1 LSNKRIL
8 YKIVLIINIIKIQTS
23 KLKLDVQKLIVNI
36 LNSHNHEIQKI
47 AVSDYIDFST
57 AEKGIQISRKYLQK
71 LRIVIREGKFINK
84 ENEIKFFKSQKPQIY
99 CHLKYYAKL
108 YQYLLQKP
116 RGTDKSKRI
125 FLDAEIKKLQE
136 YYYQNKEFIKYIKQ
150 NATFLDEF
158 YFLRGNENIGLVS
171 DTSHFYTDSEF
182 STSHDNAVAKI
193 MAYDRLL
200 NHYTY
205 ELNDLKKSTRKISN
219 NEKLL
224 ESLNLTWTS
233 NKIDL
238 IELVYAL
245 IASGA
250 VKGDIKDLA
259 TAFEKILDIDLGN
272 YYRSFLEIRGR
283 KEDFARFLDLL
294 KTSLIKKIR
303 EADD

>member
-1 LSNKRIL
+1 MTN
-8 YKIVLIINIIKIQTS
+8 
-23 KLKLDVQKLIVNI
+23 
-36 LNSHNHEIQKI
+36 EIQHILDECKL
-47 AVSDYIDFST
+47 ALDEVNQKNLSDFLNVET
-57 AEKGIQISRKYLQK
+57 GIKISRKYLQQ
-71 LRIVIREGKFINK
+71 LRVVLRKRNFLNK
-84 ENEIKFFKSQKPQIY
+84 ENEILFFKKQKPFIY
-99 CHLKYYAKL
+99 GQLKFYAKL
-108 YQYLLQKP
+108 YKYLMQKP
-116 RGTDKSKRI
+116 RGTDKSKRSY
-125 FLDAEIKKLQE
+125 LDNEIKKLQE
-136 YYYQNKEFIKYIKQ
+136 YYYYNSEFIKYYRQ

-158 YFLRGNENIGLVS
+158 YFLRGNDNIGLLS
-171 DTSHFYTDSEF
+171 DTSHFYTDAEF

-193 MAYDRLL
+193 LAYDLLL
-200 NHYTY
+200 NHYTN

-238 IELVYAL
+238 IELIYAL

-303 EADD
+303 EADE

>member
-1 LSNKRIL
+1 MTN
-8 YKIVLIINIIKIQTS
+8 
-23 KLKLDVQKLIVNI
+23 
-36 LNSHNHEIQKI
+36 EIQHILDECKL
-47 AVSDYIDFST
+47 ALAEVNEKNLSEFLNV
-57 AEKGIQISRKYLQK
+57 EKGIKISRKYLQK
-71 LRIVIREGKFINK
+71 LRVVLRKGNFINK
-84 ENEIKFFKSQKPQIY
+84 ENEILFFKKQKPFIY
-99 CHLKYYAKL
+99 GHLKFYAKL
-108 YQYLLQKP
+108 YKYLIQKP
-116 RGTDKSKRI
+116 RGTDKSKRTY
-125 FLDAEIKKLQE
+125 LDNEIKKLQE
-136 YYYQNKEFIKYIKQ
+136 YYYYNSEFIKYYRQ

-158 YFLRGNENIGLVS
+158 YFLRGNDNIGLLS
-171 DTSHFYTDSEF
+171 DTSHFYTDAEF

-193 MAYDRLL
+193 LAYDLLL
-200 NHYTY
+200 NHYTN
-205 ELNDLKKSTRKISN
+205 ELNDLKKSTRKISS

-259 TAFEKILDIDLGN
+259 TAFEKVLDIDLGN

-303 EADD
+303 EADE

>member
-1 LSNKRIL
+1 MTN
-8 YKIVLIINIIKIQTS
+8 
-23 KLKLDVQKLIVNI
+23 
-36 LNSHNHEIQKI
+36 EIQHILDECKL
-47 AVSDYIDFST
+47 ALDEVNEKNLNDFSNV
-57 AEKGIQISRKYLQK
+57 EKGIKISRKYLQQ
-71 LRIVIREGKFINK
+71 LRVILRKRNFINK
-84 ENEIKFFKSQKPQIY
+84 ENEILFFKKQKPFIY
-99 CHLKYYAKL
+99 GQLKFYAKL
-108 YQYLLQKP
+108 YKYLMQKP
-116 RGTDKSKRI
+116 RGTDKSKRSY
-125 FLDAEIKKLQE
+125 LDTEIKKLQE
-136 YYYQNKEFIKYIKQ
+136 YYYYNSEFIKYYRQ

-158 YFLRGNENIGLVS
+158 YFLRGNDNIGLLS
-171 DTSHFYTDSEF
+171 DTSHFYTDAEF

-193 MAYDRLL
+193 LAYDLLL
-200 NHYTY
+200 NHYTN
-205 ELNDLKKSTRKISN
+205 ELNDLKKSTRKISSN
-219 NEKLL
+219 KKLM

-294 KTSLIKKIR
+294 KTSLIKKIK

>member
-1 LSNKRIL
+1 MTN
-8 YKIVLIINIIKIQTS
+8 
-23 KLKLDVQKLIVNI
+23 
-36 LNSHNHEIQKI
+36 EIQHILDECKL
-47 AVSDYIDFST
+47 ALDEVNEKNLSDFLNVET
-57 AEKGIQISRKYLQK
+57 GIKISRKYLQQ
-71 LRIVIREGKFINK
+71 LRVVLRKRNFLNK
-84 ENEIKFFKSQKPQIY
+84 ENEILFFKKQKPFIY
-99 CHLKYYAKL
+99 GQLKFYAKL
-108 YQYLLQKP
+108 YKYLMQKP
-116 RGTDKSKRI
+116 RGTDKSKRSY
-125 FLDAEIKKLQE
+125 LDNEIKKLQE
-136 YYYQNKEFIKYIKQ
+136 YYYYNSEFIKYYRQ

-158 YFLRGNENIGLVS
+158 YFLRGNDNIGLLS

-193 MAYDRLL
+193 LAYDLLL
-200 NHYTY
+200 NHYTN
-205 ELNDLKKSTRKISN
+205 ELNDLKKSTRKISS

-259 TAFEKILDIDLGN
+259 TAFEKVLDIDLGN

-303 EADD
+303 EADE

>member
-1 LSNKRIL
+1 MTN
-8 YKIVLIINIIKIQTS
+8 
-23 KLKLDVQKLIVNI
+23 
-36 LNSHNHEIQKI
+36 EIQHILDECKL
-47 AVSDYIDFST
+47 ALAEVNEKNLSEFLNV
-57 AEKGIQISRKYLQK
+57 EKGIKISRKYLQK
-71 LRIVIREGKFINK
+71 LRVVLRKRNFINK
-84 ENEIKFFKSQKPQIY
+84 ENEILFFKKQKPFIY
-99 CHLKYYAKL
+99 GHLKFYAKL
-108 YQYLLQKP
+108 YKYLIQKP
-116 RGTDKSKRI
+116 RGTDKSKRTY
-125 FLDAEIKKLQE
+125 LDNEIKKLQE
-136 YYYQNKEFIKYIKQ
+136 YYYYNSEFIKYYRQ

-158 YFLRGNENIGLVS
+158 YFLRGNDNIGLLS
-171 DTSHFYTDSEF
+171 DTSHFYTDAEF

-193 MAYDRLL
+193 LAYDLLL
-200 NHYTY
+200 NHYTN
-205 ELNDLKKSTRKISN
+205 ELNDLKKSTRKISS

-259 TAFEKILDIDLGN
+259 TAFEKVLDIDLGN

-303 EADD
+303 EADE

>member
-1 LSNKRIL
+1 MKQSLSVTN
-8 YKIVLIINIIKIQTS
+8 
-23 KLKLDVQKLIVNI
+23 
-36 LNSHNHEIQKI
+36 EIQHILDECKL
-47 AVSDYIDFST
+47 ALDEVNEKNLNDFSNV
-57 AEKGIQISRKYLQK
+57 EKGIKISRKYLQQ
-71 LRIVIREGKFINK
+71 LRVVLRKRNFINK
-84 ENEIKFFKSQKPQIY
+84 ENEILFFKKQKPFIY
-99 CHLKYYAKL
+99 GQLKFYAKL
-108 YQYLLQKP
+108 YKYLMQKP
-116 RGTDKSKRI
+116 RGTDKSKRSY
-125 FLDAEIKKLQE
+125 LDAEIKKLQE
-136 YYYQNKEFIKYIKQ
+136 YYYYNSEFIKYYRQ

-158 YFLRGNENIGLVS
+158 YFLRGNDNIGLLS
-171 DTSHFYTDSEF
+171 DTSHFYTDAEF

-193 MAYDRLL
+193 LAYDLLL
-200 NHYTY
+200 NHYTN
-205 ELNDLKKSTRKISN
+205 ELNDLKKSTRKISS

-303 EADD
+303 EADE

>member
-1 LSNKRIL
+1 MTN
-8 YKIVLIINIIKIQTS
+8 
-23 KLKLDVQKLIVNI
+23 
-36 LNSHNHEIQKI
+36 EIQHILDECKL
-47 AVSDYIDFST
+47 ALDEVNEKNLNDFSNV
-57 AEKGIQISRKYLQK
+57 EKGIKISRKYLQQ
-71 LRIVIREGKFINK
+71 LRVVLRKRNFINK
-84 ENEIKFFKSQKPQIY
+84 ENEILFFKKQKPFIY
-99 CHLKYYAKL
+99 GQLKFYAKL
-108 YQYLLQKP
+108 YKYLMQKP
-116 RGTDKSKRI
+116 RGTDKSKRSY
-125 FLDAEIKKLQE
+125 LDAEIKKLQE
-136 YYYQNKEFIKYIKQ
+136 YYYYNSEFIKYYRQ

-158 YFLRGNENIGLVS
+158 YFLRGNDNIGLLS
-171 DTSHFYTDSEF
+171 DTSHFYTDAEF

-193 MAYDRLL
+193 LAYDLLL
-200 NHYTY
+200 NHYTN
-205 ELNDLKKSTRKISN
+205 ELNDLKKSTRKISS

-259 TAFEKILDIDLGN
+259 TAFEKLLDIDLGN

-294 KTSLIKKIR
+294 KTSLIKKIK

>member
-1 LSNKRIL
+1 MTN
-8 YKIVLIINIIKIQTS
+8 
-23 KLKLDVQKLIVNI
+23 
-36 LNSHNHEIQKI
+36 EIQHILDECKL
-47 AVSDYIDFST
+47 ALDEVNEKNLNDFSNV
-57 AEKGIQISRKYLQK
+57 EKGIKISRKYLQQ
-71 LRIVIREGKFINK
+71 LRVVLRKRNFINK
-84 ENEIKFFKSQKPQIY
+84 ENEILFFKKQKPFIY
-99 CHLKYYAKL
+99 GQLKFYAKL
-108 YQYLLQKP
+108 YKYLMQKP
-116 RGTDKSKRI
+116 RGTDKSKRSY
-125 FLDAEIKKLQE
+125 LDAEIKKLQE
-136 YYYQNKEFIKYIKQ
+136 YYYYNSEFIKYYRQ

-158 YFLRGNENIGLVS
+158 YFLRGNDNIGLLS
-171 DTSHFYTDSEF
+171 DTSHFYTDAEF

-193 MAYDRLL
+193 LAYDLLL
-200 NHYTY
+200 NHYTN
-205 ELNDLKKSTRKISN
+205 ELNDLKKSTRKISS

-259 TAFEKILDIDLGN
+259 TAFEKVLDIDLGN

-294 KTSLIKKIR
+294 KTSLIKKIE

>member
-1 LSNKRIL
+1 MTN
-8 YKIVLIINIIKIQTS
+8 
-23 KLKLDVQKLIVNI
+23 
-36 LNSHNHEIQKI
+36 EIQHILDEYKL
-47 AVSDYIDFST
+47 ALDEVNEKSLNEFSNV
-57 AEKGIQISRKYLQK
+57 EKGIKISRKYLQQ
-71 LRIVIREGKFINK
+71 LRVVLRKRNFINK
-84 ENEIKFFKSQKPQIY
+84 ENEILFFKKQKPFIY
-99 CHLKYYAKL
+99 GQLKFYAKL
-108 YQYLLQKP
+108 YKYLMQKP
-116 RGTDKSKRI
+116 RGTDKSKRSY
-125 FLDAEIKKLQE
+125 LDTEIKKLQE
-136 YYYQNKEFIKYIKQ
+136 YYYYNSEFIKYYRQ

-158 YFLRGNENIGLVS
+158 YFLRGNDNIGLLS
-171 DTSHFYTDSEF
+171 DTSHFYTDAEF

-193 MAYDRLL
+193 LAYDLLL
-200 NHYTY
+200 NHYIN

-259 TAFEKILDIDLGN
+259 TAFEKILDVDLGN

-283 KEDFARFLDLL
+283 KENFARFLDLL

>member
-1 LSNKRIL
+1 MKQIL
-8 YKIVLIINIIKIQTS
+8 FVTN
-23 KLKLDVQKLIVNI
+23 
-36 LNSHNHEIQKI
+36 EIQHILDECKL
-47 AVSDYIDFST
+47 ALDEVNEKNLSDFSNV
-57 AEKGIQISRKYLQK
+57 EKGIKISRKYLQQ
-71 LRIVIREGKFINK
+71 LRVVLRKRNFINK
-84 ENEIKFFKSQKPQIY
+84 ENEILFFKKQKPFIY
-99 CHLKYYAKL
+99 GQLKFYAKL
-108 YQYLLQKP
+108 YKYLMQKP
-116 RGTDKSKRI
+116 RGTDKSKRSY
-125 FLDAEIKKLQE
+125 LDAEIKKLQE
-136 YYYQNKEFIKYIKQ
+136 YYYYNSEFIKYYRQ

-158 YFLRGNENIGLVS
+158 YFLRGNDNIGLLS
-171 DTSHFYTDSEF
+171 DTSHFYTDAEF

-193 MAYDRLL
+193 LAYDLLL
-200 NHYTY
+200 NHYTN
-205 ELNDLKKSTRKISN
+205 ELNDLKKSTRKISS

-303 EADD
+303 EADE

>member
-1 LSNKRIL
+1 MTN
-8 YKIVLIINIIKIQTS
+8 
-23 KLKLDVQKLIVNI
+23 
-36 LNSHNHEIQKI
+36 EIQHILDECKL
-47 AVSDYIDFST
+47 ALDEVNEKNLSDFSNV
-57 AEKGIQISRKYLQK
+57 EKGIKISRKYLQQ
-71 LRIVIREGKFINK
+71 LRVVLRKRNFINK
-84 ENEIKFFKSQKPQIY
+84 ENEILFFKKQKPFIY
-99 CHLKYYAKL
+99 GQLKFYAKL
-108 YQYLLQKP
+108 YKYLMQKP
-116 RGTDKSKRI
+116 RGTDKSKRSY
-125 FLDAEIKKLQE
+125 LDAEIKKLQE
-136 YYYQNKEFIKYIKQ
+136 YYYYNSEFIKYYRQ

-158 YFLRGNENIGLVS
+158 YFLRGNDNIGLLS
-171 DTSHFYTDSEF
+171 DTSHFYTDAEF

-193 MAYDRLL
+193 LAYDLLL
-200 NHYTY
+200 NHYTN
-205 ELNDLKKSTRKISN
+205 ELNDLKKSTRKISS

-303 EADD
+303 EADE

>member
-1 LSNKRIL
+1 M
-8 YKIVLIINIIKIQTS
+8 IN
-23 KLKLDVQKLIVNI
+23 
-36 LNSHNHEIQKI
+36 EIQHILDECKL
-47 AVSDYIDFST
+47 ALDEVNEKNLKEFSNV
-57 AEKGIQISRKYLQK
+57 EKGIKISRKYLQQ
-71 LRIVIREGKFINK
+71 LRVVLRKRNFINK
-84 ENEIKFFKSQKPQIY
+84 ENEILFFKKQKPFIY
-99 CHLKYYAKL
+99 GQLKFYAKL
-108 YQYLLQKP
+108 YKYLMQKP
-116 RGTDKSKRI
+116 RGTAKSKRSY
-125 FLDAEIKKLQE
+125 LDTEIKKLQE
-136 YYYQNKEFIKYIKQ
+136 YYYYNSEFIKYYRQ

-158 YFLRGNENIGLVS
+158 YFLRGNDNIGLLS
-171 DTSHFYTDSEF
+171 DTSHFYTDAEF

-193 MAYDRLL
+193 LAYDLLL
-200 NHYTY
+200 NHYTS

-238 IELVYAL
+238 IELIYAL

-294 KTSLIKKIR
+294 KTSLIKKIK

>member
-1 LSNKRIL
+1 MTN
-8 YKIVLIINIIKIQTS
+8 
-23 KLKLDVQKLIVNI
+23 
-36 LNSHNHEIQKI
+36 EIQHILDECKL
-47 AVSDYIDFST
+47 ALDEVNEKNLNDFSNV
-57 AEKGIQISRKYLQK
+57 EKGIKISRKYLQQ
-71 LRIVIREGKFINK
+71 LRVVLRKRNFINK
-84 ENEIKFFKSQKPQIY
+84 ENEILFFKKQKPFIY
-99 CHLKYYAKL
+99 GQLKFYAKL
-108 YQYLLQKP
+108 YKYLMQKP
-116 RGTDKSKRI
+116 RGTDKSKRSY
-125 FLDAEIKKLQE
+125 LDAEIKKLQE
-136 YYYQNKEFIKYIKQ
+136 YYYYNSEFIKYYRQ

-158 YFLRGNENIGLVS
+158 YFLRGNDNIGLLS
-171 DTSHFYTDSEF
+171 DTSHFYTDAEF

-193 MAYDRLL
+193 LAYDLLL
-200 NHYTY
+200 NHYTN
-205 ELNDLKKSTRKISN
+205 ELNDLKKSTRKISS

-259 TAFEKILDIDLGN
+259 TAFEKVLDIDLGN

-303 EADD
+303 EADE

>member
-1 LSNKRIL
+1 VTN
-8 YKIVLIINIIKIQTS
+8 
-23 KLKLDVQKLIVNI
+23 
-36 LNSHNHEIQKI
+36 EIQHILDECKL
-47 AVSDYIDFST
+47 ALDEVNEKNLNDFSNV
-57 AEKGIQISRKYLQK
+57 EKGIKISRKYLQQ
-71 LRIVIREGKFINK
+71 LRVVLRKRNFINK
-84 ENEIKFFKSQKPQIY
+84 ENEILFFKKQKPFIY
-99 CHLKYYAKL
+99 GQLKFYAKL
-108 YQYLLQKP
+108 YKYLMQKP
-116 RGTDKSKRI
+116 RGTDKSKRSY
-125 FLDAEIKKLQE
+125 LDAEIKKLQE
-136 YYYQNKEFIKYIKQ
+136 YYYYNSEFIKYYRQ

-158 YFLRGNENIGLVS
+158 YFLRGNDNIGLLS
-171 DTSHFYTDSEF
+171 DTSHFYTDAEF

-193 MAYDRLL
+193 LAYDLLL
-200 NHYTY
+200 NHYTN
-205 ELNDLKKSTRKISN
+205 ELNDLKKSTRKISS

-259 TAFEKILDIDLGN
+259 TAFEKLLDIDLGN

-294 KTSLIKKIR
+294 KTSLIKKIK

>member
-1 LSNKRIL
+1 MTN
-8 YKIVLIINIIKIQTS
+8 
-23 KLKLDVQKLIVNI
+23 
-36 LNSHNHEIQKI
+36 EIQHILDECKLALDEI
-47 AVSDYIDFST
+47 NEKNLNDFSNV
-57 AEKGIQISRKYLQK
+57 EKGIKISRKYLQQ
-71 LRIVIREGKFINK
+71 LRVVLRKRNFINK
-84 ENEIKFFKSQKPQIY
+84 ENEILFFKKQKPFIY
-99 CHLKYYAKL
+99 GQLKFYAKL
-108 YQYLLQKP
+108 YKYLMQKP
-116 RGTDKSKRI
+116 RGTDKSKRSY
-125 FLDAEIKKLQE
+125 LDTEIKKLQE
-136 YYYQNKEFIKYIKQ
+136 YYYYNSEFIKYYRQ

-158 YFLRGNENIGLVS
+158 YFLRGNDNIGLLS
-171 DTSHFYTDSEF
+171 DTSHFYTDAEF

-193 MAYDRLL
+193 LAYDLLL
-200 NHYTY
+200 NHYTN

-238 IELVYAL
+238 IELIYAL

-283 KEDFARFLDLL
+283 KEDFGRFLDLL

>member
-1 LSNKRIL
+1 VTN
-8 YKIVLIINIIKIQTS
+8 
-23 KLKLDVQKLIVNI
+23 
-36 LNSHNHEIQKI
+36 EIQHILDECKL
-47 AVSDYIDFST
+47 ALDEVNEKNLNDFSNV
-57 AEKGIQISRKYLQK
+57 EKGIKISRKYLQQ
-71 LRIVIREGKFINK
+71 LRVVLRKRNFINK
-84 ENEIKFFKSQKPQIY
+84 ENEILFFKKQKPFIY
-99 CHLKYYAKL
+99 GQLKFYAKL
-108 YQYLLQKP
+108 YKYLMQKP
-116 RGTDKSKRI
+116 RGTDKSKRSY
-125 FLDAEIKKLQE
+125 LDAEIKKLQE
-136 YYYQNKEFIKYIKQ
+136 YYYYNSEFIKYYRQ

-158 YFLRGNENIGLVS
+158 YFLRGNDNIGLLS
-171 DTSHFYTDSEF
+171 DTSHFYTDAEF

-193 MAYDRLL
+193 LAYDLLL
-200 NHYTY
+200 NHYTN
-205 ELNDLKKSTRKISN
+205 ELNDLKKSTRKISS

-259 TAFEKILDIDLGN
+259 TAFEKVLDIDLGN

-294 KTSLIKKIR
+294 KTSLIKKIE